1 MHMQN
6 LVRDHIQ
13 RSIDVKKLLLA
24 TDTEKI
30 ANAGAAMA
38 GLLQKGGK
46 ILTCG
51 NGGSAGDAQHIAT
64 ELLIRYRAKPER
76 PSLPAISLVGDAAAV
91 TAAGNDFGFDSIFSR
106 QIEGLGRAG
115 DGLLAISTSGNSPN
129 VLKAL
134 QAARS
139 QKMTTFL
146 LTGGNGGKI
155 LRDSASLVDHY
166 VSIPTEETARIQE
179 CHIMVGQIFCAIIE
193 KELYGFD

>member
-1 MHMQN
+1 MQN

-13 RSIDVKKLLLA
+13 RSIDVKKLLLTNDA
-24 TDTEKI
+24 ERI
-30 ANAGAAMA
+30 ANAGVAMA
-38 GLLQKGGK
+38 QILQKGGK

-106 QIEGLGRAG
+106 QIEGLGRSG

-134 QAARS
+134 QAARTLG
-139 QKMTTFL
+139 MITFL
-146 LTGGNGGKI
+146 LTGDTGGKI
-155 LRDSASLVDHY
+155 LKESASLVDHY
-166 VSIPTEETARIQE
+166 VRVPTQETARIQE

-193 KELYGFD
+193 KQLYGFD